1 MDSGSRSSHG
11 RMEGSGSSLEVNASV
26 EGKEN
31 YSERVSK
38 SERETAGEGL
48 AHRDSEERLSGRE
61 RGIELTRATRPA
73 HREVALT
80 HSVGMAVDRDRE
92 RERERERTART
103 SRVAEC
109 STPNGFRDLVYSRGM
124 QAAQVLQPAQANV
137 SATLAS
143 NQPVHTTHSES
154 RPFNTAAVRARVVA
168 RHAAAA
174 TSSNTATAAV
184 VQGTTQALS
193 GPLDSKMNAR
203 KPTQSK
209 EEIQAFMKMQIKQR
223 QIKMMAEQALLDKK
237 NKETKRRLDELNS
250 FRKQQGE
257 RQMKKLMIEAQYN
270 ASSSLAD
277 TDDPQSKYLREADLL
292 NLSIPPEKNL
302 FHELSHNAENP
313 QDSSVLPFQSSSTSI
328 LAPDVAKR
336 TYPVSDSIQRHM
348 LEIDRIL
355 MESGVPLQSTPS
367 SHYPIPT
374 TDEIPISGTSSSSQ
388 NHENHGVRNQQ
399 QPSQKLRQ
407 HLETEITRTKVSM
420 FARSDTQF
428 SSANAPLMSGVS
440 SMSSSTNNSNGRNNA
455 AIHALSP
462 AAISA
467 PSSEQ
472 NRVILQSIIRQSL
485 EISERVKR
493 NPQLLSA
500 SRNAPQNS
508 MKEKQDLQYDK
519 QRQKVLAM
527 MLQRNNDSRD
537 GLMVDSSNRECNDT
551 SFESD
556 AIGNDGF
563 FSKSQNRSGS
573 RSPGIDEKRDTA
585 AFQQLVN
592 RYAMEERKLNV
603 AGSMSP
609 QRSDQSFGGRYAP
622 NAYNLAGN
630 NGFMGGRS
638 SSSSS
643 TSSSLMGSPMAY
655 RSRRDSFEWGRVGG
669 GLGGLKLE
677 QERSLSRAKRIM
689 EGEDER
695 RKKQLAARV
704 IQKFVRRYVGTKRN
718 KRRQKQA
725 QFERK
730 KAWEHEEK
738 DEQRWLDR
746 EQKDERDGLDSSLR
760 MEVDSYRVFDV
771 LERVRPGFGDA
782 VVPPPSSSIPTGTAR
797 ASAAKRVVPPP
808 PQAFAHSKD
817 SASSSTAPSK
827 LIVDTALSDS
837 TSAIKAVDE
846 EHEVIDRMDQSGDPD
861 DSVSYS
867 ATFEDEPKPDA
878 AALAYS
884 SDVTAE
890 SEGFGKID
898 ATPIP
903 STAESSSKSQLPL
916 KGQSYPKLNSNPQ
929 GSGFPQSSMSD
940 SSFENEPL
948 DFESDSES
956 GRFPPM
962 SQPRL
967 RPNDANSRT
976 HHDHRLRLDAEIK
989 IGGRLSPRSLS
1000 RKFETELRH
1009 LESLHT
1015 ADEQVSELHRLQLL
1029 STAQQ
1034 DAFAFTHLLQQ
1045 KEHVIDKH
1053 KADLEQ
1059 AKRERELAELRLRDP
1074 LRNVNKQTLFPSTSI
1089 STIGDHT
1096 LSHMSGLQF
1105 TQSSPNVPPTASA
1118 AEDYGQEEFA
1128 SISDYA
1134 PAVKVARSS
1143 YGSEKSKRSHS
1154 NEVSEELE
1162 VASYLLGQTPRRDDA
1177 SEFISSYRGSRSDHE
1192 SPTPLSLYDAQL
1204 SQISSQFGFGR
1215 HGRDESSAED
1225 SLMNLDESSIN
1236 IEALTSLET
1245 NRVRDTL
1252 MDYTFALD
1260 EREKTASE
1268 HMKSE
1273 LRAAKLNA
1281 KAQVV
1286 ISRDSEERRRIAD
1299 EYKKLESSLRVKLA
1313 VEKVEIKRLR
1323 SKALE
1328 LIKQHEGANIR
1339 DTSPIRRSTD
1349 PPIIAVPEK
1358 PVTTRLKDSQRH
1370 VKPLPSVSSLFL
1382 SVPEDLGTG
1391 ASHASISEN
1400 IEFVNDDLDLR
1411 SVVSEPVSIVLPYD
1425 NSEHSRNLSQSPA
1438 TQPSTP
1444 KASTSLASASAS
1456 TVTSIVQKLQQLS
1469 AHVADV
1475 AKLERKKE
1483 RLEKSQAVGERLL
1496 NDSLKKIKLE
1506 EDVFILETRLQ
1517 SILQQCS
1524 ELAKKEDVLKKKK
1537 KAAVVAAAALASNR
1551 ASPTDLARELGDR
1564 TPTMSFRKA
1573 KNQSIHKAAN
1583 VSPDAGDEIDE
1594 DLNYGEISV
1603 HDSIPIDIQTDLASR
1618 QESIRSLADSIL
1630 YEVDIVREKVG
1641 SSGFDKSIPELVESI
1656 QSDIKSVVEDISSY
1670 GGSFSSGSGASKQS
1684 VSFAKEVVVA
1694 DSTSAAYDYES
1705 DAFEAPVEVATKVID
1720 VMDEDDDSESDAN
1733 DEDVEHLKN
1742 LQRELEERQAKIKD
1756 LLVRKKEA
1764 KKVAKAEQARLK
1776 KEAIQ
1781 FEIQQL
1787 DAVIRKTEEDIEK
1800 TIAPISKTAS
1810 SPSTKKS
1817 SLVSPAR
1824 LVENDQSK
1832 PSTSSPHLK
1841 SPLMP
1846 KSLRNDEISSYG
1858 SIAAPITH
1866 KSPPSSDDISSF
1878 AGKSNSHGSSHGKS
1892 SARVDRAHSSKQAT
1906 EFIPNEPAS
1915 SSAPPSVDEI
1925 LSYQESTSRSL
1936 SSKHSRALS
1945 GGVAAVSKQA
1955 SVVDDISSYGD
1966 STSRS
1971 VDAIQSPLNHIAAAE
1986 EVTNDIASQEYEE
1999 DFSSADDIKNDSLPE
2014 NATSNEV
2021 PQMIARDVAKAD
2033 MDSTSDIAEDIEYD
2047 DHDFIEEDD
2056 DLESNSRSKAV
2067 ISPLAEKGI
2076 ALSTELSPDKLPEST
2091 EARNVKPPVVIE
2103 TKAASVVDEDLDYA
2117 DDYANEDEESEV
2129 VTREREQTD
2138 LENSGGSRNIKSERS
2153 ADSGHEFA
2161 DDEVVPSTHSQVHEV
2176 GNVELANV
2184 TNLEPTVI
2192 SDEVEED
2199 IEEELSLH
2207 SSKGSASPESMS
2219 GKLDEKSISVVN
2231 DLDAAGN
2238 TDVDDYS
2245 IEDNKSL
2252 HKTSHETVAGNDTS
2266 SRSDH
2271 QSDRRNRTVSESTA
2285 SEDDESELHKVEEQ
2299 HLESVED
2306 SSVVLPTTSAAKAVP
2321 ILQHSLYTD
2330 HVTELLLDDAL
2341 RDSIEAV
2348 TMIQKPIV
2356 ERTPSPS
2363 LSESSSSS
2371 SPHLASIS
2379 QPPELPE
2386 IDIAAERSRRA
2397 DEITNLLW
2405 MDMMNEFAVEQAA
2418 ILSRKE
2424 TPVTPIEGGSEE
2436 MLEGEFASASLEALI
2451 QARNVPFTAMEVS
2464 EEEAKQLDALI
2475 AAKTAADVVEISASY
2490 DAPDRSIIEPEPTTP
2505 NIADTVMRIKRDTHY
2520 MSSSFGSQFAHAVV
2534 SEFAAPENPQGYER
2548 MPQIPVDVKQA
2559 LVGFP
2564 MDPVIRARYRLLLD
2578 LIREALEEVFDH
2590 HENFAS
2596 DEPRRAT
2603 RSFIMLMP
2611 PRPISKQDTATRVAA
2626 KVGAWNAYTEVH
2638 GGNLDQMLMDSVKAD
2653 EPDWLDMSIDRDIV
2667 VNQVADGLFGDV
2679 SKDAL
2684 SILSK

>member
-1 MDSGSRSSHG
+1 MDSGSRSSHD
-11 RMEGSGSSLEVNASV
+11 RLEGSGSSLEVNGNV

-38 SERETAGEGL
+38 SERETAREGL
-48 AHRDSEERLSGRE
+48 AHPESEERLSGRE
-61 RGIELTRATRPA
+61 RGIELPRATRPA

-124 QAAQVLQPAQANV
+124 QAAQVVQPAQANV
-137 SATLAS
+137 SATLAW
-143 NQPVHTTHSES
+143 NQPVQTTHSES

-174 TSSNTATAAV
+174 TSSNAVTAAV
-184 VQGTTQALS
+184 VQSNTQALS

-277 TDDPQSKYLREADLL
+277 ADDPQSKYLREADLL

-302 FHELSHNAENP
+302 FHELSHNPENP

-328 LAPDVAKR
+328 LAPDMAKR

-388 NHENHGVRNQQ
+388 NYENHGFARNQQ

-428 SSANAPLMSGVS
+428 SSAINAPLMSGVS

-467 PSSEQ
+467 PTSEQ

-500 SRNAPQNS
+500 SRNAPQNA
-508 MKEKQDLQYDK
+508 MKEKQDLQYDR

-537 GLMVDSSNRECNDT
+537 GLMVDSSKREYNET

-563 FSKSQNRSGS
+563 FSKSGQHQSQNRSGS

-609 QRSDQSFGGRYAP
+609 QRGDQSFGGRYAP
-622 NAYNLAGN
+622 NAYSLAGN
-630 NGFMGGRS
+630 NNFMGGRS
-638 SSSSS
+638 SSISS
-643 TSSSLMGSPMAY
+643 TSSSLMGSPMVY
-655 RSRRDSFEWGRVGG
+655 RGRRDSFEWGRVGG

-695 RKKQLAARV
+695 RKKELAARV
-704 IQKFVRRYVGTKRN
+704 IQKFVRRYFGTKRN

-746 EQKDERDGLDSSLR
+746 EQKEERDGLDSSLK

-782 VVPPPSSSIPTGTAR
+782 VVPPSSSSILTGTAR

-817 SASSSTAPSK
+817 SASSASTAPSK
-827 LIVDTALSDS
+827 RIVDTAISDS

-846 EHEVIDRMDQSGDPD
+846 EHEVIDSIDQSGDLD

-867 ATFEDEPKPDA
+867 AAFEDEPKPDA
-878 AALAYS
+878 AALVYS
-884 SDVTAE
+884 SDFTAE
-890 SEGFGKID
+890 SEGFGKVD
-898 ATPIP
+898 ATSIP
-903 STAESSSKSQLPL
+903 SIVESSSKSQLPL
-916 KGQSYPKLNSNPQ
+916 KGQSYPKLNSNPR
-929 GSGFPQSSMSD
+929 GFGFPQSSISD

-956 GRFPPM
+956 GHFAPTP
-962 SQPRL
+962 QPRL
-967 RPNDANSRT
+967 RPNDAHSRT
-976 HHDHRLRLDAEIK
+976 HHEHRPRLDAEIK

-1034 DAFAFTHLLQQ
+1034 DAFAFVLTFNHLLQQ

-1074 LRNVNKQTLFPSTSI
+1074 SRKVNKQTLFPSASVT
-1089 STIGDHT
+1089 TMGDHT

-1105 TQSSPNVPPTASA
+1105 TQSIPNVPPTASA
-1118 AEDYGQEEFA
+1118 AEGYGQEEFA

-1134 PAVKVARSS
+1134 PAAKVARSS

-1162 VASYLLGQTPRRDDA
+1162 VASHLLGQTSRRDNA
-1177 SEFISSYRGSRSDHE
+1177 SEFISSYGGSRSDHE

-1204 SQISSQFGFGR
+1204 CQISSQFGFGR

-1260 EREKTASE
+1260 EREKTATE

-1286 ISRDSEERRRIAD
+1286 VSRDSEERRRIAD
-1299 EYKKLESSLRVKLA
+1299 EYKQLESSFRVKLA

-1323 SKALE
+1323 TKALE
-1328 LIKQHEGANIR
+1328 LIKQHEGANNP

-1349 PPIIAVPEK
+1349 PPKIAVPEK
-1358 PVTTRLKDSQRH
+1358 PVTTRLKDSQSH
-1370 VKPLPSVSSLFL
+1370 VKPLPSESSLFL

-1400 IEFVNDDLDLR
+1400 IEFVNDDSDLR
-1411 SVVSEPVSIVLPYD
+1411 SVASEPVSIVLAYD
-1425 NSEHSRNLSQSPA
+1425 NSAHSRNLSQSPA

-1444 KASTSLASASAS
+1444 KASTSHASASAS
-1456 TVTSIVQKLQQLS
+1456 TVTSIVQKLQQVS

-1524 ELAKKEDVLKKKK
+1524 ELVKKEDALKQKK

-1551 ASPTDLARELGDR
+1551 ASPANLARESGDR

-1573 KNQSIHKAAN
+1573 KNQLIQKQVE
-1583 VSPDAGDEIDE
+1583 VSPDTGDEIDE
-1594 DLNYGEISV
+1594 DLNYGETSV

-1641 SSGFDKSIPELVESI
+1641 SSGFDKAVPELVESI

-1670 GGSFSSGSGASKQS
+1670 GGSFSSGSGVSKQS

-1705 DAFEAPVEVATKVID
+1705 DAFEESVEVTTKVID

-1756 LLVRKKEA
+1756 LLIRKKEA
-1764 KKVAKAEQARLK
+1764 KKLAKAEQARLK

-1800 TIAPISKTAS
+1800 TIAPISQAAS

-1817 SLVSPAR
+1817 ALVSPAR

-1832 PSTSSPHLK
+1832 HSTSSPHLK

-1858 SIAAPITH
+1858 SIAVPISH
-1866 KSPPSSDDISSF
+1866 KSPQSSDDISSF
-1878 AGKSNSHGSSHGKS
+1878 AGKSDSHASSDGKS
-1892 SARVDRAHSSKQAT
+1892 SGRADRADSSKQAT
-1906 EFIPNEPAS
+1906 KLIPNEPAG

-1925 LSYQESTSRSL
+1925 MSYQESTSQSL

-1955 SVVDDISSYGD
+1955 SVIDDISSYGE

-1971 VDAIQSPLNHIAAAE
+1971 ADAIQSPLNHIAAAE
-1986 EVTNDIASQEYEE
+1986 DIASQEYEE
-1999 DFSSADDIKNDSLPE
+1999 DFASADDIKNDSLPE

-2047 DHDFIEEDD
+2047 DHDFLEEDD

-2067 ISPLAEKGI
+2067 TSPLVEKGI
-2076 ALSTELSPDKLPEST
+2076 AVSPKLSPNNLPESSET
-2091 EARNVKPPVVIE
+2091 QNITTPVVIE
-2103 TKAASVVDEDLDYA
+2103 TDAASVVDEDLYYA
-2117 DDYANEDEESEV
+2117 DDYAEEDEESEV
-2129 VTREREQTD
+2129 VTRDRKEID
-2138 LENSGGSRNIKSERS
+2138 LEGS
-2153 ADSGHEFA
+2153 D
-2161 DDEVVPSTHSQVHEV
+2161 
-2176 GNVELANV
+2176 
-2184 TNLEPTVI
+2184 
-2192 SDEVEED
+2192 
-2199 IEEELSLH
+2199 
-2207 SSKGSASPESMS
+2207 
-2219 GKLDEKSISVVN
+2219 
-2231 DLDAAGN
+2231 
-2238 TDVDDYS
+2238 
-2245 IEDNKSL
+2245 
-2252 HKTSHETVAGNDTS
+2252 
-2266 SRSDH
+2266 
-2271 QSDRRNRTVSESTA
+2271 
-2285 SEDDESELHKVEEQ
+2285 
-2299 HLESVED
+2299 
-2306 SSVVLPTTSAAKAVP
+2306 
-2321 ILQHSLYTD
+2321 
-2330 HVTELLLDDAL
+2330 
-2341 RDSIEAV
+2341 
-2348 TMIQKPIV
+2348 
-2356 ERTPSPS
+2356 
-2363 LSESSSSS
+2363 
-2371 SPHLASIS
+2371 
-2379 QPPELPE
+2379 
-2386 IDIAAERSRRA
+2386 
-2397 DEITNLLW
+2397 
-2405 MDMMNEFAVEQAA
+2405 
-2418 ILSRKE
+2418 
-2424 TPVTPIEGGSEE
+2424 
-2436 MLEGEFASASLEALI
+2436 
-2451 QARNVPFTAMEVS
+2451 
-2464 EEEAKQLDALI
+2464 
-2475 AAKTAADVVEISASY
+2475 
-2490 DAPDRSIIEPEPTTP
+2490 
-2505 NIADTVMRIKRDTHY
+2505 
-2520 MSSSFGSQFAHAVV
+2520 
-2534 SEFAAPENPQGYER
+2534 
-2548 MPQIPVDVKQA
+2548 
-2559 LVGFP
+2559 
-2564 MDPVIRARYRLLLD
+2564 
-2578 LIREALEEVFDH
+2578 
-2590 HENFAS
+2590 
-2596 DEPRRAT
+2596 
-2603 RSFIMLMP
+2603 
-2611 PRPISKQDTATRVAA
+2611 
-2626 KVGAWNAYTEVH
+2626 
-2638 GGNLDQMLMDSVKAD
+2638 
-2653 EPDWLDMSIDRDIV
+2653 
-2667 VNQVADGLFGDV
+2667 
-2679 SKDAL
+2679 
-2684 SILSK
+2684 